1 MPLRENLIHT
11 PVSRREGELSKDPG
25 HPCKTIAK

>member
-11 PVSRREGELSKDPG
+11 PVSPEGEADRGMYFIWDFSN
-25 HPCKTIAK
+25 